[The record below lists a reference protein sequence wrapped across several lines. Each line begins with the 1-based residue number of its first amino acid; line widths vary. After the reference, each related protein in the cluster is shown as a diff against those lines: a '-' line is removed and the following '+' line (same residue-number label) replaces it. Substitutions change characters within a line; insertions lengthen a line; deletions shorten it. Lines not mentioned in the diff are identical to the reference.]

1 MKTKNNLT
9 IVCLDTMF
17 HKLAARAIDK
27 AVQVTGCS
35 NVLVLS
41 DQDFYPGSTW
51 IKIKPIDFP
60 TYSKVMFKDMHK
72 YVKTTHYMVVQYDGM
87 PTDSTYWD
95 PEYLNYD
102 YIGAVWPWHPEGS
115 NVGNGGFSLRSRK
128 LAKICSDPTL
138 SHAPF
143 GKYYGEDEL
152 ICRVYGKMF
161 KDKGIKIAPTALAA
175 KFSQEI
181 PGCKEPTYGFH
192 GGLSMP
198 YYLDD
203 SHMEFYIDNLTSYM
217 VNNRLQRRIIPG
229 LFTAGRLDLMHKMMT
244 RCIELVPEDFKDEL
258 LLQVFQEPSLF
269 LDLDNKEFRVAI
281 SSY

>member
-1 MKTKNNLT
+1 MSDGGKGSTSRPISVSNEEYANRWDAIFGKDKLVEQPPPVAEEITPVKPSQSGFYFYYTKMKTKNNLT

-115 NVGNGGFSLRSRK
+115 NVGNGGVSLRSRK
-128 LAKICSDPTL
+128 LAKIFSDPTL
-138 SHAPF
+138 SHSPF
-143 GKYYGEDEL
+143 GK
-152 ICRVYGKMF
+152 
-161 KDKGIKIAPTALAA
+161 
-175 KFSQEI
+175 
-181 PGCKEPTYGFH
+181 
-192 GGLSMP
+192 
-198 YYLDD
+198 
-203 SHMEFYIDNLTSYM
+203 
-217 VNNRLQRRIIPG
+217 
-229 LFTAGRLDLMHKMMT
+229 
-244 RCIELVPEDFKDEL
+244 
-258 LLQVFQEPSLF
+258 
-269 LDLDNKEFRVAI
+269 
-281 SSY
+281 